1 MTTSEDNSQKK
12 GRPTPKRKD
21 AQASTKVSSLAPA
34 STKAEKARA
43 REAARASRISQRAA
57 YLRGDESA
65 LPARD
70 RGPEK
75 KFVRNYI
82 DSRRSIGEFFLPI
95 IGFVLVLSLIPIGA
109 FAIAGILIMYGVLL
123 FSVIDGFFL
132 SRKIKTEVTKRFPG
146 KSTKGLGLYGWLRST
161 QMRRMRA
168 PKPQIQRGDK
178 VN

>member
-1 MTTSEDNSQKK
+1 MTSTPENSQKK
-12 GRPTPKRKD
+12 GRPTPKRKE
-21 AQASTKVSSLAPA
+21 AQAATKVSSLAPA
-34 STKAEKARA
+34 SSKAEKKRA
-43 REAARASRISQRAA
+43 KEAARAARISQRAA

-65 LPARD
+65 LPVRD

-82 DSRRSIGEFFLPI
+82 DARRSIGEYFLPV

-109 FAIAGILIMYGVLL
+109 FALAGIVIMYSVLL
-123 FSVIDGFFL
+123 FSVVDGFFL
-132 SRKIKTEVTKRFPG
+132 SRKIKAEVATRFPD

-168 PKPQIQRGDK
+168 PKPQVSAGEKI
-178 VN
+178 

>member
-1 MTTSEDNSQKK
+1 MTTPADGSQKK

-21 AQASTKVSSLAPA
+21 AQASTKVASLAPA
-34 STKAEKARA
+34 SSKAEKKRA
-43 REAARASRISQRAA
+43 KDAARVARMNHRAA

-65 LPARD
+65 LPLRD

-82 DSRRSIGEFFLPI
+82 DSRRSIGEYFLPI
-95 IGFVLVLSLIPIGA
+95 IGFVLVLSLIPVSV
-109 FAIAGILIMYGVLL
+109 FAVAGIAIMYSVLL
-123 FSVIDGFFL
+123 VSVFDGIFL
-132 SRKIKTEVTKRFPG
+132 SRKIKAEVTKRFPD

-168 PKPQIQRGDK
+168 PKPQIKPGEK
-178 VN
+178 FN

>member
-1 MTTSEDNSQKK
+1 MTTSENNSQKK

-43 REAARASRISQRAA
+43 KEAARASRIAQRAA

-82 DSRRSIGEFFLPI
+82 DSRRSIGEFFPPI

-109 FAIAGILIMYGVLL
+109 FAVAGIVIMYGVLL

-132 SRKIKTEVTKRFPG
+132 SRKIKAEVTQRYPD

-168 PKPQIQRGDK
+168 PKPQIKRGDK

>member
-1 MTTSEDNSQKK
+1 MTTSENNSQKK

-43 REAARASRISQRAA
+43 KEAARASRIAQRAA

-109 FAIAGILIMYGVLL
+109 FAVAGIVIMYGVLL

-132 SRKIKTEVTKRFPG
+132 SRKIKAEVTQRYPD
-146 KSTKGLGLYGWLRST
+146 KSTRGLGLYGWLRST

-168 PKPQIQRGDK
+168 PKPQIKRGDK

>member
-1 MTTSEDNSQKK
+1 MSKPEDNSQKK

-21 AQASTKVSSLAPA
+21 AQASTKISSLAPA

-43 REAARASRISQRAA
+43 KEAARAARISQRAA

-75 KFVRNYI
+75 KLVRNLV
-82 DSRRSIGEFFLPI
+82 DSRRSIGEYFLPV
-95 IGFVLVLSLIPIGA
+95 IGFVLILSLIPIAA
-109 FAIAGILIMYGVLL
+109 FALAGIIIMYGVLL
-123 FSVIDGFFL
+123 FSIVDGFFL
-132 SRKIKTEVTKRFPG
+132 SRKIKNEVALHFPNA
-146 KSTKGLGLYGWLRST
+146 STKGLGLYGWLRST

-168 PKPQIQRGDK
+168 PKPQSKPGDK
-178 VN
+178 VS

>member
-1 MTTSEDNSQKK
+1 MTTPADGSQKK

-21 AQASTKVSSLAPA
+21 AQASTKIASLAPA
-34 STKAEKARA
+34 SSKAEKKRA
-43 REAARASRISQRAA
+43 KGAARVARMNHRAA

-65 LPARD
+65 LPLRD

-82 DSRRSIGEFFLPI
+82 DSRRSIGEYFLPI
-95 IGFVLVLSLIPIGA
+95 IGFVLILSLIPVSV
-109 FAIAGILIMYGVLL
+109 FAVAGIAIMYSVLL
-123 FSVIDGFFL
+123 VSVFDGIFL
-132 SRKIKTEVTKRFPG
+132 SRKIKAEVTKRFPD

-168 PKPQIQRGDK
+168 PKPQIKPGEK
-178 VN
+178 FN

>member
-1 MTTSEDNSQKK
+1 MTTPADGSQKK

-21 AQASTKVSSLAPA
+21 AQASTKIASLAPA
-34 STKAEKARA
+34 SSKAEKKRA
-43 REAARASRISQRAA
+43 KEAARISRMNHRAA

-65 LPARD
+65 LPLRD

-82 DSRRSIGEFFLPI
+82 DSRRSIGEYFLPI
-95 IGFVLVLSLIPIGA
+95 IGFVLILSLIPVSV
-109 FAIAGILIMYGVLL
+109 FAVAGIAIMYSVLL
-123 FSVIDGFFL
+123 VSIFDGIFL
-132 SRKIKTEVTKRFPG
+132 SRKIKAEVAQRFPD

-168 PKPQIQRGDK
+168 PKPQIKPGEK
-178 VN
+178 FN

>member
-1 MTTSEDNSQKK
+1 MTSTSENNQKK
-12 GRPTPKRKD
+12 GRPTPKRKE
-21 AQASTKVSSLAPA
+21 AQAATKISSLAPA
-34 STKAEKARA
+34 SSKAEKKRA
-43 REAARASRISQRAA
+43 KEAARAARISQRAA

-65 LPARD
+65 LPVRD

-82 DSRRSIGEFFLPI
+82 DARRSIGEYFLPV

-109 FAIAGILIMYGVLL
+109 FAVAGIVIMYSVLL
-123 FSVIDGFFL
+123 FSVVDGFFL
-132 SRKIKTEVTKRFPG
+132 SRKIKAEVAKRFPD

-168 PKPQIQRGDK
+168 PKPQVKAGEK
-178 VN
+178 V